1 MKYIFLEHSRHK
13 RVLMLFLGKSFGI
26 SENGQKKC
34 PKSKTQ
40 NTFRKIVVT
49 ENNC

>member
-1 MKYIFLEHSRHK
+1 MKYIFLEHYRNK
-13 RVLMLFLGKSFGI
+13 PVLTLFLGKSFGI

-34 PKSKTQ
+34 PKLKTQ
-40 NTFRKIVVT
+40 NTFRKIFVT